1 MGPRWMGQ
9 LVVKQARVEGFLVQ
23 QFADR
28 YDEALRQLNQ
38 WLREKKIK
46 YREDLVEGLEN
57 APRAFI
63 GMLQGR
69 NIGKQ
74 LVKVAEMAA
83 HA

>member
-28 YDEALRQLNQ
+28 YDEALRQLGQ
-38 WLREKKIK
+38 WLREKKLR
-46 YREDLVEGLEN
+46 YREDLIEGLEN

-74 LVKVAEMAA
+74 LVKVSEMAA